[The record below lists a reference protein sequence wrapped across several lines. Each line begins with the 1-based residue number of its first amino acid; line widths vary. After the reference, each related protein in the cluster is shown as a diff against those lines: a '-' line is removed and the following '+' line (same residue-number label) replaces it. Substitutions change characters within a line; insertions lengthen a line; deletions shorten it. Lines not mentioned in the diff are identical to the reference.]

1 VATLATIAQPLSKQR
16 QRVARVRPSLWLGLT
31 MLAVLLLVALFAGHM
46 TPFDPI
52 KQDFGA
58 ILLPPSGAHPFGTD
72 NFGRDVFARVL
83 HGTAI
88 DLKIGLLSIIFPSI
102 FGAVVGS
109 LAGYFG
115 GAVDSLLMRLVDVVT
130 AFPFLVLVIAI
141 VAFLGGG
148 LTNMLIA
155 IGAVGWVPYAR
166 LVRAE
171 VMVQKSMEYIQAA
184 RVLGFGRWRIIF
196 RHVMP
201 NAITAAFVYMV
212 SDVMLNILTGSALG
226 FLGLGVRPPAP
237 EWGLMISEGRS
248 LLYNAWWIA
257 TMPGLACLFAGVTFS
272 VLGDGLADLL
282 RVKGQ

>member
-1 VATLATIAQPLSKQR
+1 
-16 QRVARVRPSLWLGLT
+16 

>member
-1 VATLATIAQPLSKQR
+1 
-16 QRVARVRPSLWLGLT
+16 
-31 MLAVLLLVALFAGHM
+31 MLAVMLFVAVAASKL
-46 TPFDPI
+46 TSYDPI
-52 KQDFGA
+52 SQNFDA
-58 ILLPPSGAHPFGTD
+58 IFLPPSRLHLFGTD

-88 DLKIGLLSIIFPSI
+88 DLKIGMLSVLFPFV
-102 FGAVVGS
+102 FGTVVGA

-115 GAVDSLLMRLVDVVT
+115 STVDAVLMRIVDVVT

-155 IGAVGWVPYAR
+155 LGAVGWVPYAR

-171 VMVQKSMEYIQAA
+171 VLVQKGMEYVQAA
-184 RVLGFGRWRIIF
+184 RVLGFDRWRIIF
-196 RHVMP
+196 RHVVP
-201 NAITAAFVYMV
+201 NAITPAFVYLI
-212 SDVMLNILTGSALG
+212 SHVMLNILTGSSLG
-226 FLGLGVRPPAP
+226 FLGLGVKPPSP

-248 LLYNAWWIA
+248 FLYNAWWIA
-257 TMPGLACLFAGVTFS
+257 TMPGLACLYAGITFS
-272 VLGDGLADLL
+272 LLGDGLADLL